1 MRVFAYSGNG
11 SGIVFDCNIQEQ
23 SFIPTQVDQESV
35 LDLENEDGSDET
47 EDNED
52 VADNEGLSCK

>member
-1 MRVFAYSGNG
+1 MFAYSGIG

-35 LDLENEDGSDET
+35 ENEDGSDET
-47 EDNED
+47 EDNE
-52 VADNEGLSCK
+52 NKSKKKTYRY